1 MWVNV
6 VITINCICLR
16 TWLGMIAWLD
26 AVLLYVY
33 DSYNKL
39 KKRKLYAWRLL
50 NCMKL
55 WVLYFGYCHYP
66 YYSQTF
72 LEMKTNH
79 LRDREAP
86 IFFCWVLSLL
96 LLITVERFVMYY
108 SKKNILILSKMITDY
123 NLLSKQIF
131 FKKRTRWK
139 TLAFLGKFDKNDEKT
154 FGFPA
159 T

>member
-33 DSYNKL
+33 DSYNKF

-108 SKKNILILSKMITDY
+108 SKKNILILSKNDYRLQFIVKTD
-123 NLLSKQIF
+123 F
-131 FKKRTRWK
+131 FLKKNEV
-139 TLAFLGKFDKNDEKT
+139 KNASVSRKVW
-154 FGFPA
+154 
-159 T
+159 

>member
-108 SKKNILILSKMITDY
+108 SKKNILILSKNDYRLQFIVKTD
-123 NLLSKQIF
+123 F
-131 FKKRTRWK
+131 FLKKNEV
-139 TLAFLGKFDKNDEKT
+139 KNASVSRKVW
-154 FGFPA
+154 
-159 T
+159 